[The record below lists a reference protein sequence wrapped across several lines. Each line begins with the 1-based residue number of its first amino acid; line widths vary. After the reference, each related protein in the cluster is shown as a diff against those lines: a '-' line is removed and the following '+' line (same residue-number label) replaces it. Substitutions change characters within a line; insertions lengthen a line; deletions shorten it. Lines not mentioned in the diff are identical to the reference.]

1 MHVIKNKHYK
11 FKIINNIL
19 LRNSVFLAVNLTVVT
34 LAAVVTGFLLHYDL
48 TTSENLL
55 LKRIYLTEMSS
66 LALIKEFGCVCVV
79 PNITSHI

>member
-19 LRNSVFLAVNLTVVT
+19 LRNSVFLAVNLT
-34 LAAVVTGFLLHYDL
+34 VVTGFLLHYDL

-66 LALIKEFGCVCVV
+66 LALIKEFLVV
-79 PNITSHI
+79 SVLFQILHHIFDLD

>member
-1 MHVIKNKHYK
+1 MHVIKNNKHYI

-34 LAAVVTGFLLHYDL
+34 GFLLHCDL

>member
-1 MHVIKNKHYK
+1 MHVIKNNKHYI

-19 LRNSVFLAVNLTVVT
+19 LRNSVFLAVNLT
-34 LAAVVTGFLLHYDL
+34 VVTGFLLHYDL

>member
-1 MHVIKNKHYK
+1 MHVIKNNKHYI

-34 LAAVVTGFLLHYDL
+34 GFLLHNDL
-48 TTSENLL
+48 ITSENLL